1 MKTASLVLF
10 LSFFMNFSF
19 AQNKVKDTNE
29 SAPMVIGLIQKIPS
43 TVLGEERKISIYL
56 PEDYNQKDTTR
67 YPVIYI
73 LDGGVNEDFIHIA
86 GIVRFNTQPWINRFP
101 KSIVVGIE
109 NTNRKRD
116 FSFAVPNLDFVEKMG
131 FKKESYATAGGSS
144 KYIAFLEKELQPYI
158 SQKYKTTAQKTVI
171 GESFAGLL
179 ATEILLK
186 HRDLFS
192 SYIIITPS
200 LWWGNESLLA
210 EAPKLLKTGNNK
222 NVQVYV
228 GACNKDEELTMYND
242 VVALGEVL
250 KQDGVNFKQ
259 VHFDYMPDEIHST
272 AMHQAVYNAFK
283 LLYPKTEYQK

>member
-1 MKTASLVLF
+1 MKTATFLLF
-10 LSFFMNFSF
+10 LTFSVNLSF
-19 AQNKVKDTNE
+19 AQKNSE
-29 SAPMVIGLIQKIPS
+29 STDNSNPMVLGLIQKIS
-43 TVLGEERKISIYL
+43 SATLGEERKISIYL
-56 PEDYNQKDTTR
+56 PEDYNKNDNTK
-67 YPVIYI
+67 YPVVYV

-101 KSIVVGIE
+101 RSIVVGIE

-131 FKKESYATAGGSS
+131 FKKKSYSMTGGSS
-144 KYIAFLEKELQPYI
+144 KYITFLEKELQPYI
-158 SQKYKTTAQKTVI
+158 SRNYKTTDQKTVI

-192 SYIIITPS
+192 TYIIITPS

-210 EAPKLLKTGNNK
+210 EAPKLLSTGNNS

-228 GACNKDEELTMYND
+228 GACNKAEELTMYND
-242 VVALGEVL
+242 AVALAEIL